1 MSEPSSP
8 PSAPPPSPAPA
19 APAAGD
25 DRAALRQRL
34 LQARRAWAETPP
46 FAAAQQRV
54 QAQLMRALERLEPS
68 CLGVYWPLAGEFN
81 PRDAALQAKALWG
94 CRLALPFARKS
105 PREMQFL
112 AWDGEAPSRLDECG
126 ILTAQGEP
134 VVPDVVLVP
143 CVGFTDEGF
152 RLGYGGGY
160 FDRYLAAHPEVTA
173 VGLGWALGRLT
184 HAELNPLPHDQPLVG
199 VITEGDS

>member
-1 MSEPSSP
+1 MSASSRLTRP
-8 PSAPPPSPAPA
+8 
-19 APAAGD
+19 
-25 DRAALRQRL
+25 ALRAQL
-34 LQARRAWAETPP
+34 LAARER
-46 FAAAQQRV
+46 FAASAEVSVAVEAIARELRQV
-54 QAQLMRALERLEPS
+54 IDRLEPE
-68 CLGVYWPLAGEFN
+68 CLGLYWAMRSEFN
-81 PRDAALQAKALWG
+81 AAGLWIDDNG
-94 CRLALPFARKS
+94 DTTIPLALPFARRE
-105 PREMQFL
+105 PRQMHYRV
-112 AWDGEAPSRLDECG
+112 WDGQAPRLKDECG
-126 ILTAQGEP
+126 IAASDGAE

-184 HAELNPLPHDQPLVG
+184 YAELNPLPHDQPLVG